1 MINKLTFSEY
11 VIRER
16 GENFYY
22 ISLKDIIRCKS
33 TPEKWWR
40 ELHLEW
46 NIKYNNKFIE

>member
-11 VIRER
+11 VIQEK

-22 ISLKDIIRCKS
+22 ISLNDIIRCKS
-33 TPEKWWR
+33 TPEEWWS

-46 NIKYNNKFIE
+46 NIKHNNCLIK